1 METNAVSSVKQTECC
16 SQCGGAGEVS
26 ESVMGQSGL
35 VACDA
40 CDNIPESAIPAD
52 PPADPEAR
60 LDEIAQAKRDLA
72 AEREQLD
79 ELREKVA
86 EARELLKEVADADVI
101 GDEGETILRHIA
113 SEIRR
118 ETDRTF
124 DMRYVDFRNKQLSEE
139 QRQLRRFVE
148 AIQSRQEGNNA

>member
-1 METNAVSSVKQTECC
+1 
-16 SQCGGAGEVS
+16 
-26 ESVMGQSGL
+26 
-35 VACDA
+35 
-40 CDNIPESAIPAD
+40 
-52 PPADPEAR
+52 
-60 LDEIAQAKRDLA
+60 LDEIAQAKRDLS

-101 GDEGETILRHIA
+101 GDEDETILRHIA

-124 DMRYVDFRNKQLSEE
+124 DMQYVDFRNKQLSEE

-148 AIQSRQEGNNA
+148 AIQSNQEGNDA